1 MKDLF
6 MCLLLNLKNHG
17 NITAANLYEGGKFAN
32 LKVETESGIY
42 SVSIAKENEGDKENA

>member
-17 NITAANLYEGGKFAN
+17 SIIGASLYKGGVFASLELETEDAVYTINITKAEKPN
-32 LKVETESGIY
+32 
-42 SVSIAKENEGDKENA
+42 EN